1 MGKGYRA
8 VIAGQNSAR
17 GNRSRVSHGTWQTR
31 RVSVP
36 PSDEQQPTIRL
47 CVYCGTN
54 EGTSPAYLAA
64 ARGLGE
70 AMAARGIGLVYGGG
84 RLGLMGA
91 VADAVLGGNG
101 HVTGVIP
108 QSLVRAEL
116 AHPGLSSLE
125 VADTMHTRKARMAE
139 LADGFIAMP
148 GGFGTFEELL
158 EVLTWNQLGFIRKPV
173 VLFDVDGFYEP
184 LVAMFD
190 AAVAAGFVRAEH
202 ARLAQRAGSVEEVL
216 ALATAPAP
224 DTPHKWI
231 DLDTV

>member
-1 MGKGYRA
+1 M
-8 VIAGQNSAR
+8 
-17 GNRSRVSHGTWQTR
+17 
-31 RVSVP
+31 
-36 PSDEQQPTIRL
+36 RL

-54 EGTSPAYLAA
+54 TGSSTAFITAAHELGT
-64 ARGLGE
+64 
-70 AMAARGIGLVYGGG
+70 AMAQRGIGLVYGGG

-91 VADAVLGGNG
+91 VADAVMASGG

-125 VADTMHTRKARMAE
+125 VSDTMHTRKARMAE
-139 LADGFIAMP
+139 LADGFIALP

-173 VLFDVDGFYEP
+173 VLFDVAGFYGP
-184 LVAMFD
+184 LIDMF
-190 AAVAAGFVRAEH
+190 ATAVAAGFVRAEH
-202 ARLAQRAGSVEEVL
+202 AELAQRACSVEGVL

-224 DTPHKWI
+224 NTPHKWI

>member
-1 MGKGYRA
+1 MQPPA
-8 VIAGQNSAR
+8 V
-17 GNRSRVSHGTWQTR
+17 
-31 RVSVP
+31 
-36 PSDEQQPTIRL
+36 RL

-54 EGTSPAYLAA
+54 EGASPAYRAA
-64 ARGLGE
+64 AHALG
-70 AMAARGIGLVYGGG
+70 ATMASRGIGLVYGGG

-91 VADAVLGGNG
+91 VADAVMAGGG

-125 VADTMHTRKARMAE
+125 VADSMHTRKARMAE
-139 LADGFIAMP
+139 LANGFIAMP

-173 VLFDVDGFYEP
+173 VLFDVDGFYGP
-184 LVAMFD
+184 LVAMFE
-190 AAVAAGFVRAEH
+190 AAVSAGFVRAEH
-202 ARLAQRAGSVEEVL
+202 ARLAQRGESVEDVL